1 MEGFGKIDRSSTAN
15 MRRGGEGVIVSH
27 RGGLGS
33 IPRPGVTCGL
43 SVVLVLV
50 LCSKGFLSEFLRF
63 PSVAILKKFIKYKHL
78 LFSHRKSV
86 SL

>member
-1 MEGFGKIDRSSTAN
+1 MEGFGKVDGPSTAN
-15 MRRGGEGVIVSH
+15 MRRGGEGVIISH
-27 RGGLGS
+27 HCGLGS

-63 PSVAILKKFIKYKHL
+63 PSVAI
-78 LFSHRKSV
+78 
-86 SL
+86 